1 MSTVISR
8 TVLRER
14 SLRSIHKMSSMPYSP
29 KSALRNLTASSADNV
44 PQGIAGMKGIGAR
57 TPVTLATLWHGFGA
71 PFEREYRRERTAYL
85 ATVSR
90 VMVVISVLLY
100 ACYLLWDALTAR
112 QLAHPLVYFF
122 VFGVITP
129 SSLIASFLVARRVP
143 IRGLRRR
150 YVTILGLAGNSIG
163 LIVLTTYGPAHG
175 IPWPYEWLAMNIL
188 YALFLV
194 GLVVRI
200 SVPASIAVVLT
211 VTVVNIWMGLEPE
224 TLIHETFFLVVVL
237 LVAGVAAMLHERM
250 DRAVWV
256 SKHQLRE
263 QVFRDPLT
271 GLYNHRYVFDHG
283 TMLLRQAQRD
293 NHELA
298 ALLIDVDHFKR
309 LNDTAGHQAGDQALR
324 EVASILETQAKRSFD
339 VAGRIGGEE
348 FVLLLYDC
356 EPSSVAGMA
365 ETVRRK
371 IEQQAIPHPAAPGG
385 VLTVSVGATTNNAR
399 RSESLEQL
407 LGRADKAL
415 YQAKA
420 DGRNCSKLL

>member
-1 MSTVISR
+1 
-8 TVLRER
+8 
-14 SLRSIHKMSSMPYSP
+14 
-29 KSALRNLTASSADNV
+29 
-44 PQGIAGMKGIGAR
+44 MKGIGAR

-356 EPSSVAGMA
+356 EPSR
-365 ETVRRK
+365 EWRK
-371 IEQQAIPHPAAPGG
+371 
-385 VLTVSVGATTNNAR
+385 R
-399 RSESLEQL
+399 C
-407 LGRADKAL
+407 
-415 YQAKA
+415 
-420 DGRNCSKLL
+420 DGK